1 MDYFTPFDKN
11 NLIEIL
17 GHLISSID
25 TIIVIAD
32 SNRRITYINKNA
44 SAVIGDISKN
54 IGKNLFD
61 FLGIESSDSHL
72 MNKID
77 YFLKKDN
84 KFETITC
91 TTNAKNEHIYL
102 DNTLSLINYKDNT
115 KYYLAISKD
124 ITHTYMLKQQVYR
137 ANYFDSLTDLP
148 NQRTFLETVKTYM
161 DIVKEEN
168 IKFNIILID
177 ISKVSAINNK
187 YGFLVGDYV
196 IQEVGHRISKLLG
209 FSDVLAKLKDDIFAV
224 LHVQLT
230 DTHESVMLLDSL
242 AKELKYPI
250 KINKT
255 EIYVDFKAGIVT
267 YPDNQDEEETLI
279 DKAQIALTKAKFSN
293 KHIKYMF
300 YTPKIKEEVQSQ
312 IKMETEMYEA
322 LENDEF
328 DVYYQPFLDINNN
341 TIVGMEALLRRR
353 CSDGTIEFPS
363 TFIPVLEQMK
373 LMDRVGL
380 LVIEKV
386 CIQMRKWIDA
396 GYKLVPVAINLS
408 PVQFENLNLPQN
420 IMIILKKYNIH
431 PQNIILEITENVLIQ
446 DINLTKD
453 ILNKLRGYG
462 FAIALDD
469 FGTGYSSIGYLKQFK
484 FDHLKIDISFIR
496 GILKNKQDKN
506 IVKAII
512 AIAKSFKLKTIAE
525 GIEKEEQLKFV
536 FNMGCEMA
544 QGYLWD
550 KPIPAKLIEERYI
563 LSKKQV

>member
-17 GHLISSID
+17 GHLMSNID

-32 SNRRITYINKNA
+32 NNKRITYINKNA
-44 SAVIGDISKN
+44 SEVIGDISEN
-54 IGKNLFD
+54 IGRNLFD
-61 FLGIESSDSHL
+61 FLGIDSSDNHL
-72 MNKID
+72 TNKID

-102 DNTLSLINYKDNT
+102 DNSISLIDYKDNI
-115 KYYLAISKD
+115 KYYLAISRD

-148 NQRTFLETVKTYM
+148 NQRTFLEAVQTYM
-161 DIVKEEN
+161 DIVKEED

-177 ISKVSAINNK
+177 ISKVSAINNN

-196 IQEVGHRISKLLG
+196 IQEVGHRISKLLD

-230 DTHESVMLLDSL
+230 DTNESATLLESL

-250 KINKT
+250 KINKA

-267 YPDNQDEEETLI
+267 YPDNQDGEGTLI

-300 YTPKIKEEVQSQ
+300 YTPKIKEEVQKQ
-312 IKMETEMYEA
+312 IEMETKMYQA

-328 DVYYQPFLDINNN
+328 DVYYQPFLDINTN

-353 CSDGTIEFPS
+353 LSNDEIELPS
-363 TFIPVLEQMK
+363 AFIPVLEQMK
-373 LMDRVGL
+373 LMDRVGM

-408 PVQFENLNLPQN
+408 PAQFENPNLPQN
-420 IMIILKKYNIH
+420 IIMILEKYDIQ
-431 PQNIILEITENVLIQ
+431 PEKIILEITENVLIQ
-446 DINLTKD
+446 DIKLTQD
-453 ILNKLRGYG
+453 ILNRLNEYG

-525 GIEKEEQLKFV
+525 GIEKEEQLKV
-536 FNMGCEMA
+536 VYNMGCEMA
-544 QGYLWD
+544 QGYLWA
-550 KPIPAKLIEERYI
+550 KPIPAKLIEEKYI
-563 LSKKQV
+563 VPE

>member
-17 GHLISSID
+17 GHLMSNID

-32 SNRRITYINKNA
+32 SNKRITYINKNA
-44 SAVIGDISKN
+44 SEVIGDISEN
-54 IGKNLFD
+54 IGRNLFD
-61 FLGIESSDSHL
+61 FLGIDSSDNHL
-72 MNKID
+72 TNKID

-102 DNTLSLINYKDNT
+102 DNSISLIDYKDNI
-115 KYYLAISKD
+115 KYYLAISRD

-148 NQRTFLETVKTYM
+148 NQRTFLEAVQTYM
-161 DIVKEEN
+161 DIVKEED

-177 ISKVSAINNK
+177 ISKVSAINNN

-196 IQEVGHRISKLLG
+196 IQEVGHRISKLLD

-230 DTHESVMLLDSL
+230 DTNESATLLESL

-250 KINKT
+250 KINKA

-267 YPDNQDEEETLI
+267 YPDNQDGEGTLI

-300 YTPKIKEEVQSQ
+300 YTPKIKEEVQKQ
-312 IKMETEMYEA
+312 IEMETKMYQA

-328 DVYYQPFLDINNN
+328 DVYYQPFLDINTN

-353 CSDGTIEFPS
+353 LSNDEIELPS
-363 TFIPVLEQMK
+363 AFIPVLEQMK
-373 LMDRVGL
+373 LMDRVGM

-396 GYKLVPVAINLS
+396 GYKLVSVAINLS
-408 PVQFENLNLPQN
+408 PAQFENPNLPQN
-420 IMIILKKYNIH
+420 IIMILEKYDIQ
-431 PQNIILEITENVLIQ
+431 PEKIILEITENVLIQ
-446 DINLTKD
+446 DIKLTQD
-453 ILNKLRGYG
+453 ILNRLNEYG

-525 GIEKEEQLKFV
+525 GIEKEEQLKV
-536 FNMGCEMA
+536 VYNMGCEMA
-544 QGYLWD
+544 QGYLWA
-550 KPIPAKLIEERYI
+550 KPIPAKLIEEKYI
-563 LSKKQV
+563 VPE

>member
-17 GHLISSID
+17 GHLMSNID

-32 SNRRITYINKNA
+32 NNKRITYINKNA
-44 SAVIGDISKN
+44 SEVIGDISEN
-54 IGKNLFD
+54 IGRNLFD
-61 FLGIESSDSHL
+61 FLGIDSSDNHL
-72 MNKID
+72 TNKID

-102 DNTLSLINYKDNT
+102 DNSISLIDYKDNI
-115 KYYLAISKD
+115 KYYLAISRD

-148 NQRTFLETVKTYM
+148 NQRTFLEAVQTYM
-161 DIVKEEN
+161 DIVKEED

-177 ISKVSAINNK
+177 ISKVSAINNN

-196 IQEVGHRISKLLG
+196 IQEVGHRISKLLD

-230 DTHESVMLLDSL
+230 DTNESATLLESL

-250 KINKT
+250 KINKA

-267 YPDNQDEEETLI
+267 YPDNQDGEGTLI

-300 YTPKIKEEVQSQ
+300 YTPKIKEEVQKQ
-312 IKMETEMYEA
+312 IEMETKMYQA

-328 DVYYQPFLDINNN
+328 DVYYQPFLDINTN

-353 CSDGTIEFPS
+353 LSNDEIELPS
-363 TFIPVLEQMK
+363 AFIPVLEQMK
-373 LMDRVGL
+373 LMDRVGM

-408 PVQFENLNLPQN
+408 PAQFENPNLPQN
-420 IMIILKKYNIH
+420 IIMILEKYDIQ
-431 PQNIILEITENVLIQ
+431 PEKIILEITENVLIQ
-446 DINLTKD
+446 DIKLTQD
-453 ILNKLRGYG
+453 ILNRLNEYG

-469 FGTGYSSIGYLKQFK
+469 FGTGYSSIGYLIQFK

-525 GIEKEEQLKFV
+525 GIEKEEQLKV
-536 FNMGCEMA
+536 VYNMGCEMA
-544 QGYLWD
+544 QGYLWA
-550 KPIPAKLIEERYI
+550 KPIPAKLIEEKYI
-563 LSKKQV
+563 VPE

>member
-17 GHLISSID
+17 GHLMSNID

-32 SNRRITYINKNA
+32 SNKRITYINKNA
-44 SAVIGDISKN
+44 SEVIGDISEN
-54 IGKNLFD
+54 IGRNLFD
-61 FLGIESSDSHL
+61 FLGIDSSDNHL
-72 MNKID
+72 TNKID

-102 DNTLSLINYKDNT
+102 DNSISLIDYKDNI
-115 KYYLAISKD
+115 KYYLAISRD

-148 NQRTFLETVKTYM
+148 NQRTFLEAVQTYM
-161 DIVKEEN
+161 DIVKEED

-177 ISKVSAINNK
+177 ISKVSAINNN

-196 IQEVGHRISKLLG
+196 IQEVGHRISKLLD

-230 DTHESVMLLDSL
+230 DTNESATLLESL

-250 KINKT
+250 KINKA

-267 YPDNQDEEETLI
+267 YPDNQDGEGTLI

-300 YTPKIKEEVQSQ
+300 YTPKIKEEVQKQ
-312 IKMETEMYEA
+312 IEMETKMYQA

-328 DVYYQPFLDINNN
+328 DVYYQPFLDINTN

-353 CSDGTIEFPS
+353 LSNDEIELPS
-363 TFIPVLEQMK
+363 AFIPVLEQMK
-373 LMDRVGL
+373 LMDRVGM

-408 PVQFENLNLPQN
+408 PAQFENPNLPQN
-420 IMIILKKYNIH
+420 IIMILEKYDIQ
-431 PQNIILEITENVLIQ
+431 PEKIILEITENVLIQ
-446 DINLTKD
+446 DIKLTQD
-453 ILNKLRGYG
+453 ILNRLNEYG

-525 GIEKEEQLKFV
+525 GIEKEEQLKV
-536 FNMGCEMA
+536 VYNMGCEMA
-544 QGYLWD
+544 QGYLWA
-550 KPIPAKLIEERYI
+550 KPIPAKLIEEKYI
-563 LSKKQV
+563 VPE